1 MNFRPLPKYSSQ
13 AMLRAA
19 CIDMQAAN
27 QRTYNLAVYYRDR
40 FLERSQRPKDWDA
53 ITGSTKQ
60 AAITS
65 QGILRE
71 RSAQERYMRGLDEG
85 LVLDDPGPA
94 CSVCGGHSN
103 VVHMGGSIPYLCDN
117 PECIPF

>member
-1 MNFRPLPKYSSQ
+1 MTFRPLPKHSNQ

-27 QRTYNLAVYYRDR
+27 QRTHNLAVYYHDQ
-40 FLERSQRPKDWDA
+40 FLARTRRPKDWDA

-85 LVLDDPGPA
+85 LVLDPQFP
-94 CSVCGGHSN
+94 
-103 VVHMGGSIPYLCDN
+103 
-117 PECIPF
+117 

>member
-1 MNFRPLPKYSSQ
+1 MNFRPLPQ
-13 AMLRAA
+13 HVNQGLLRREVLSKQSMNAQTHAGIAYYIEQIADPDTHPVIRASAYNAA
-19 CIDMQAAN
+19 
-27 QRTYNLAVYYRDR
+27 RTL
-40 FLERSQRPKDWDA
+40 
-53 ITGSTKQ
+53 
-60 AAITS
+60 

-71 RSAQERYMRGLDEG
+71 RSAEERYMRGLHEG